1 MSFDEIAVMTM
12 YEYQL
17 RLEAYQ
23 LKKADEMQR
32 MAVLAMFNRE
42 AKAQKKSGKG
52 FKYVHTSPDEIFNL
66 ENATEKIR
74 SAFEPNY
81 KSSKEN
87 QNEILLERMRKW
99 RKLERG

>member
-1 MSFDEIAVMTM
+1 MTM

-32 MAVLAMFNRE
+32 MAVQAMFNRE
-42 AKAQKKSGKG
+42 AKAQKKSGKN
-52 FKYVHTSPDEIFNL
+52 FKYVHNSPDELFDL

-81 KSSKEN
+81 NNRKEN
-87 QNEILLERMRKW
+87 QNDILLERMRKW
-99 RKLERG
+99 RKLGRG

>member
-23 LKKADEMQR
+23 LKRADEMQR
-32 MAVLAMFNRE
+32 MAVQAMFNRE
-42 AKAQKKSGKG
+42 AKAQKKSGKN
-52 FKYVHTSPDEIFNL
+52 FKYVHNSPDELFDL

-81 KSSKEN
+81 NNRKEN
-87 QNEILLERMRKW
+87 QNDILLERMRKW
-99 RKLERG
+99 RKLGRG